1 MTLNVLF
8 YSDICD
14 VNLSFGDW
22 LDGLQKTVEN
32 ATKQESSSASK
43 GLETINL
50 INGDYLL
57 HFSFNNAFSKN
68 IIINIVSVQ
77 LTIFHM
83 RLFSLSLS
91 FL

>member
-1 MTLNVLF
+1 MTLNVIF

-43 GLETINL
+43 GLETIISWL
-50 INGDYLL
+50 MATIYY
-57 HFSFNNAFSKN
+57 
-68 IIINIVSVQ
+68 
-77 LTIFHM
+77 IFHSTM
-83 RLFSLSLS
+83 PFQKTSSLI
-91 FL
+91 

>member
-43 GLETINL
+43 GLETIISWL
-50 INGDYLL
+50 MATIYY
-57 HFSFNNAFSKN
+57 
-68 IIINIVSVQ
+68 
-77 LTIFHM
+77 IFHSTM
-83 RLFSLSLS
+83 PFQKT
-91 FL
+91 

>member
-43 GLETINL
+43 GLETIISWL
-50 INGDYLL
+50 MATINY
-57 HFSFNNAFSKN
+57 
-68 IIINIVSVQ
+68 
-77 LTIFHM
+77 IFHSTM
-83 RLFSLSLS
+83 PFQKTSSLI
-91 FL
+91 

>member
-43 GLETINL
+43 GLETI
-50 INGDYLL
+50 I
-57 HFSFNNAFSKN
+57 S
-68 IIINIVSVQ
+68 
-77 LTIFHM
+77 
-83 RLFSLSLS
+83 
-91 FL
+91 